1 MSRRALALAAS
12 LAALPGVARDARAAG
27 PRLQVDRAEA
37 EPSPFS
43 SLARLRLHVSAV
55 QLEGALI
62 ELHGPELTLLL
73 NGARRREP
81 HLTGRYAASG
91 GATAVILVIET
102 GWELRDDVDPIHEAM
117 AQLVGKLPPGSQ
129 LAVVTYGENVE
140 GGHRLLPNAKVDELE
155 PDMAP
160 AEPQLLS
167 AVDRAITTLARA
179 KPPGDAAAAVPLRRL
194 IVVVSDGKDQDPDPD
209 RYRAV
214 GQRAMKEEIRIH
226 SLAYSPVDN
235 RRPLVGL
242 GELSKRSGGTFR
254 WVRSREGFASQID
267 TLVAEIN
274 QQYVLTWFLP
284 AGDLVNKRVA
294 VSFRELTSNEVR
306 IKKVECGGK
315 TCAGGE
321 LCARGRCLAIAGG
334 GGRGFFG
341 WLLIIGGVVLGGAVL
356 LGVIGALMIRARN
369 RAAGGG
375 GRPGVAPGVPG
386 GGPPGFPAV
395 GPAPN
400 IASSATLFVTQGP
413 YQGQRMPL
421 RHGFLVG
428 SARGCDLF
436 LPGDPGVAPHHAVF
450 VMDQAGVWAVIDRS
464 QLGVFVNGVRV
475 PEARLQHGN
484 LVRIGTCELRYLGS

>member
-1 MSRRALALAAS
+1 MWFRRAALTATLALLAS
-12 LAALPGVARDARAAG
+12 GGSARAAG
-27 PRLQVDRAEA
+27 PRLQIDRVEA
-37 EPSPFS
+37 EPSPFAG
-43 SLARLRLHVSAV
+43 LARLRLHVTAV

-62 ELHGPELTLLL
+62 ELHAAELNLLL
-73 NGARRREP
+73 SGARRREP

-102 GWELRDDVDPIHEAM
+102 GWELREDVDPIQEAM

-129 LAVVTYGENVE
+129 VAVVTYGENVE
-140 GGHRLLPNAKVDELE
+140 GGHRLSPSAKVDELE

-160 AEPQLLS
+160 ADPQLLA

-179 KPPGDAAAAVPLRRL
+179 KPPEGAAAVPLRRI

-209 RYRAV
+209 RYRTV
-214 GQRAMKEEIRIH
+214 GQRAMKEEVRIH

-254 WVRSREGFASQID
+254 WVRSREGFASQIE
-267 TLVAEIN
+267 TLLAEIN

-284 AGDLVNKRVA
+284 EEELVNKRVA

-306 IKKVECGGK
+306 VKKVECGGK

-334 GGRGFFG
+334 GGRGLFG
-341 WLLIIGGVVLGGAVL
+341 WLLVIGGVVLGGAVL
-356 LGVIGALMIRARN
+356 LGVIGSLMIRARN
-369 RAAGGG
+369 RAGGG
-375 GRPGVAPGVPG
+375 PAQPGMAPGVPG
-386 GGPPGFPAV
+386 GPPGFPGV

-400 IASSATLFVTQGP
+400 VASSATLFVTQGP

-421 RHGFLVG
+421 RHGFVVG

-464 QLGVFVNGVRV
+464 QMGVFVNGVRV

-484 LVRIGTCELRYLGS
+484 LVRIGTCELRYLSS

>member
-1 MSRRALALAAS
+1 MSVRVVALAAS
-12 LAALPGVARDARAAG
+12 LAVLAGGAPARAAG
-27 PRLQVDRAEA
+27 PRLLIDRAEA

-43 SLARLRLHVSAV
+43 GLARLRLHVSAV

-62 ELHGPELTLLL
+62 ELGGGDLTLLV

-102 GWELRDDVDPIHEAM
+102 GWELRDDVDPIQDAM
-117 AQLVGKLPPGSQ
+117 AQLVAKLPPDSQ
-129 LAVVTYGENVE
+129 VAVITYGENVE
-140 GGHRLLPNAKVDELE
+140 GGHRLLPSAKVDNLE

-160 AEPQLLS
+160 ADPQLLT
-167 AVDRAITTLARA
+167 AVDRAITTLSRA
-179 KPPGDAAAAVPLRRL
+179 KAPDPAVPLRRM
-194 IVVVSDGKDQDPDPD
+194 IVVVSDGKDQDPEPE

-214 GQRAMKEEIRIH
+214 GQRAMKEEVRIH

-254 WVRSREGFASQID
+254 WVRSREGFAPQID
-267 TLVAEIN
+267 TLVSEIN

-284 AGDLVNKRVA
+284 ADDLVNKRVA

-321 LCARGRCLAIAGG
+321 LCARASCLTIAGG

-341 WLLIIGGVVLGGAVL
+341 WLLLIGGIAVAGL
-356 LGVIGALMIRARN
+356 IVLGVIGTFMIRARG
-369 RAAGGG
+369 RAGVAGGG
-375 GRPGVAPGVPG
+375 PGAAAPGVP
-386 GGPPGFPAV
+386 PGAPFIPI

-400 IASSATLFVTQGP
+400 VASSATLFVTQGP

-428 SARGCDLF
+428 SARGADLF

-450 VMDQAGVWAVIDRS
+450 VIDATGIWAVIDRS
-464 QLGVFVNGVRV
+464 QMGVFVNGVRV
-475 PEARLQHGN
+475 AEARLQHGN
-484 LVRIGTCELRYLGS
+484 LIRIGTCELRYLGG

>member
-1 MSRRALALAAS
+1 MSVRVVALAAS
-12 LAALPGVARDARAAG
+12 LALLAGGAPARAAG
-27 PRLQVDRAEA
+27 PRLLIDRAEA

-43 SLARLRLHVSAV
+43 GLARLRLHVSAV
-55 QLEGALI
+55 QLEGSLI
-62 ELHGPELTLLL
+62 EAGGGELTLLL

-102 GWELRDDVDPIHEAM
+102 GWELRDDVDPIQAAM
-117 AQLVGKLPPGSQ
+117 AQLVAKLPPGSQ
-129 LAVVTYGENVE
+129 VAVITYGENVE
-140 GGHRLLPNAKVDELE
+140 GGHRLLPSAKVDNLE

-160 AEPQLLS
+160 ADPQLLT
-167 AVDRAITTLARA
+167 AVDRAITTLSRA
-179 KPPGDAAAAVPLRRL
+179 KAPDAAVPLRRM
-194 IVVVSDGKDQDPDPD
+194 IVVVSDGKDQDPEPE

-214 GQRAMKEEIRIH
+214 GQRAMKEEVRIH

-254 WVRSREGFASQID
+254 WVRSREGFAPQID

-284 AGDLVNKRVA
+284 ADDLVNKRVA
-294 VSFRELTSNEVR
+294 VSFRELSSNEVR

-321 LCARGRCLAIAGG
+321 LCARSRCLTIAGG

-341 WLLIIGGVVLGGAVL
+341 WLLLVGGIVVAGALV
-356 LGVIGALMIRARN
+356 LGVIGSLMIRARG
-369 RAAGGG
+369 RTGGAGGG
-375 GRPGVAPGVPG
+375 VPGAAAPGVP
-386 GGPPGFPAV
+386 PGAPHIPV

-400 IASSATLFVTQGP
+400 VASSATLFVTQGP
-413 YQGQRMPL
+413 FQGQRMPL

-428 SARGCDLF
+428 SARGADLF

-450 VMDQAGVWAVIDRS
+450 VIDATGIWAVIDRS
-464 QLGVFVNGVRV
+464 QMGVFVNGVRV
-475 PEARLQHGN
+475 AEARLQHGN
-484 LVRIGTCELRYLGS
+484 LIRIGTCELRYLGG